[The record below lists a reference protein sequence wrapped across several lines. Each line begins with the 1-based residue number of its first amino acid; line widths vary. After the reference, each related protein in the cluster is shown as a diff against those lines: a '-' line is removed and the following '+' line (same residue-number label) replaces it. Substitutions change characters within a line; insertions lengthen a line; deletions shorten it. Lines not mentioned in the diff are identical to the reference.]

1 MVCCREER
9 VLRVV
14 GYGMPHVECDAF
26 STSVCPAYHGCN
38 AAIIPARDLMLE
50 VNPLYNALKD
60 MQARTDV
67 LRGYL

>member
-1 MVCCREER
+1 
-9 VLRVV
+9 
-14 GYGMPHVECDAF
+14 MPRL
-26 STSVCPAYHGCN
+26 SLSVCRFIADDGHCSEHLT
-38 AAIIPARDLMLE
+38 RDLMLE